1 MNNFLLW
8 WIKDVV
14 NKFNDN
20 SLADDG
26 ITTSSNK

>member
-1 MNNFLLW
+1 MNNFILW
-8 WIKDVV
+8 WIKNVV

-20 SLADDG
+20 PLADDG